1 MKIASI
7 TAVLALSAT
16 QAYADKC
23 YALAFSSGDQSS
35 AYQAGA
41 LKGLVS
47 VLGPNET
54 AYSAVSGV
62 SGGGVNAALLGSFAL
77 GQEADAA
84 ERIITFWQNTSNNK
98 LYKDWIGGIV
108 EGLTVKAGL
117 YNDALL
123 KQFLANELTDIGSM
137 QRFVDVGITD
147 VLKGTFQDNTDT
159 LNTNL

>member
-1 MKIASI
+1 
-7 TAVLALSAT
+7 
-16 QAYADKC
+16 
-23 YALAFSSGDQSS
+23 
-35 AYQAGA
+35 
-41 LKGLVS
+41 
-47 VLGPNET
+47 
-54 AYSAVSGV
+54 VSGV
-62 SGGGVNAALLGSFAL
+62 FGGGVNAALLGSFAL

-84 ERIITFWQNTSNNK
+84 ERVITFWQNTSNNK